1 MSDSI
6 SYKCKP
12 PKCLYSKIK
21 NECVKPNPYTIYI
34 SNCIKNGTDIDK
46 CRINY
51 YKNKDKI
58 KKDVCNLVKEDEN
71 GLNFKTCP
79 RYRRPINN
87 KCPRD
92 YKVIKLNRY
101 NIDCCYKRK
110 TKLLLNKSINGEILK
125 NSYKS
130 PSDFLNSIKNLSL
143 KNKINLFDQL
153 LKSSDKKSKEL
164 LKSLSK
170 ENSFKSLINSIK
182 SSKEPSIKPSKEQ
195 SLKPSKELSIKSLK
209 EPSLKP
215 SKEPSI
221 KSLKEPS
228 LKLSKEPSIKSLK
241 EPSIKFL
248 KEPSLKSLK
257 EPSLKSLEEPSIKSL
272 KEPSLKLSKEPSFK
286 SLKEPSL
293 KSLEEPS
300 LKSLKEPSINV
311 FYKSKESPK
320 LFFDKNKNKYYNKID
335 AYQNKIKPIKVNK
348 IKSLTPKKETPKKPK
363 SFFQKILNYIGI
375 KKDK

>member
-21 NECVKPNPYTIYI
+21 EECVKPNPYTIYI

-58 KKDVCNLVKEDEN
+58 KKDVCDLIKEDEN

-110 TKLLLNKSINGEILK
+110 TRLLLNKSVNGEILK

-170 ENSFKSLINSIK
+170 ETSYKSLINSIK
-182 SSKEPSIKPSKEQ
+182 SPKEPSFKSFKEP
-195 SLKPSKELSIKSLK
+195 SLKSPK

-215 SKEPSI
+215 SKESSL

-228 LKLSKEPSIKSLK
+228 LKSFKEPSIKSPK
-241 EPSIKFL
+241 EPSLKPS

-257 EPSLKSLEEPSIKSL
+257 EPSLKP
-272 KEPSLKLSKEPSFK
+272 SKESSLK

-293 KSLEEPS
+293 KSLKEQSLKSLKEPS

-335 AYQNKIKPIKVNK
+335 AYQNKIKPIKVIK

-375 KKDK
+375 NKDK